1 MPSMRQVLLN
11 GEPVKGLEQV
21 EFKAT
26 GAWRAF
32 EKDGLE
38 VALKLRA
45 GKNVVRFVNVKGSLN
60 FKRLEFIQVVS
71 DKAK

>member
-1 MPSMRQVLLN
+1 RQVLLN